1 MRKSENTP
9 AAASR
14 PATKPKQARRS
25 GCDEKRDRIPDATR
39 QAERAPKGGNRAPPF
54 AGPARRR
61 GRVKRC
67 SGSARCSLRVPP
79 AVGRGA
85 GASLVIISQQ
95 KQTVAENAQ
104 ARAHLKLG
112 FPMLSDPGGRI
123 AQRFGLRWCIPEPR
137 NVGIEPHY
145 YSAVGNLQ
153 GADHAICIHNDMDVV
168 PNLQDITDSVFRIP
182 PSRTPAR

>member
-1 MRKSENTP
+1 MRSATEYLTQHDRPSARPK
-9 AAASR
+9 AATARLLLRDQHGVEVASNAAQAR
-14 PATKPKQARRS
+14 PAPS
-25 GCDEKRDRIPDATR
+25 
-39 QAERAPKGGNRAPPF
+39 
-54 AGPARRR
+54 
-61 GRVKRC
+61 
-67 SGSARCSLRVPP
+67 VPP

>member
-1 MRKSENTP
+1 
-9 AAASR
+9 
-14 PATKPKQARRS
+14 
-25 GCDEKRDRIPDATR
+25 
-39 QAERAPKGGNRAPPF
+39 
-54 AGPARRR
+54 
-61 GRVKRC
+61 
-67 SGSARCSLRVPP
+67 
-79 AVGRGA
+79 
-85 GASLVIISQQ
+85 VIISQQ

-168 PNLQDITDSVFRIP
+168 PNLQDITDSAFRIP